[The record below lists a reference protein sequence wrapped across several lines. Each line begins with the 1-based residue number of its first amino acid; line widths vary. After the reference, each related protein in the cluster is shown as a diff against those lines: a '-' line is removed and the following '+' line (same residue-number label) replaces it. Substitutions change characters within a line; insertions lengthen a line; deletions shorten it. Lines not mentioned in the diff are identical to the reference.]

1 MNSWVV
7 NIIIITILWI
17 VIYGLFRISVDYFE
31 KKRICK
37 VNAQEEQRRAGIQAI
52 LKNKPFVLD
61 QAAIQIAAEEF
72 MQALIKWKD
81 RDSIRKLFV
90 ETRDSWTE
98 EELDSVVQYESNYID
113 PIIKVYQPVYDVAIQ
128 GGVDQP
134 FAFSSY
140 IHSFFTGFY
149 WSEVDYPEIN
159 KPLDKLSELMR
170 GGLSHEEFWE
180 TEYYKKHLLPKQVQ
194 ERIAEL
200 KKEGKY

>member
-1 MNSWVV
+1 MKLWCIY
-7 NIIIITILWI
+7 IIVLIFPI
-17 VIYGLFRISVDYFE
+17 VIYGLSRISVDYFE

-37 VNAQEEQRRAGIQAI
+37 VNEQEEQRRAEIQAT

-81 RDSIRKLFV
+81 RDSIRKLLV
-90 ETRDSWTE
+90 ETGDSWAE
-98 EELDSVVQYESNYID
+98 EKLDRTVQFESNYIN

-134 FAFSSY
+134 FAFSGY

-149 WSEVDYPEIN
+149 WSEVDYSEIN

-170 GGLSHEEFWE
+170 GGLSQEEFWG
-180 TEYYKKHLLPKQVQ
+180 TDLY
-194 ERIAEL
+194 
-200 KKEGKY
+200 

>member
-1 MNSWVV
+1 MDSYIW
-7 NIIIITILWI
+7 II
-17 VIYGLFRISVDYFE
+17 RISVDYFE

-98 EELDSVVQYESNYID
+98 EELDSVVQHESNYID

-140 IHSFFTGFY
+140 IHSFFRVFIG
-149 WSEVDYPEIN
+149 V
-159 KPLDKLSELMR
+159 KLIIPRLISL
-170 GGLSHEEFWE
+170 
-180 TEYYKKHLLPKQVQ
+180 
-194 ERIAEL
+194 
-200 KKEGKY
+200 